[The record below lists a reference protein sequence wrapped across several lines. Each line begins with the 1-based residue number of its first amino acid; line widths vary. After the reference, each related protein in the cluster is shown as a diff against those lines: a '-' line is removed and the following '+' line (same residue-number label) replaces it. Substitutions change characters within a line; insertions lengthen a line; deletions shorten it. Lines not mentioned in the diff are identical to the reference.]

1 MTQPAMTAPRV
12 KRPLEDE
19 ELTKRLTMA
28 DDAPFTTI
36 RDLLVYCAALAYHRK
51 AEPHRFEKTAEP
63 VPFQIFESAQLDKFI
78 DMLALVVSK
87 DHNILIEERLS
98 ERIEIFERFAA
109 SGVGILRQ
117 ALDSAKGRPA
127 LDVLRDLTLDEF
139 RKREGQVVT
148 NLEHLLSELDN

>member
-1 MTQPAMTAPRV
+1 MQSSMTAPRV

-19 ELTKRLTMA
+19 DFIKRLTVE

-36 RDLLVYCAALAYHRK
+36 RDLLVYCAALAFNRK

-78 DMLALVVSK
+78 DILALVVSK
-87 DHNILIEERLS
+87 DHNILTEERLP

-109 SGVGILRQ
+109 SGVKILRQ
-117 ALDSAKGRPA
+117 ALDAAKGRSA

-139 RKREGQVVT
+139 RKREGHVAT
-148 NLEHLLSELDN
+148 NLEHLLSELDS